1 MHDSA
6 IDRLR
11 GLLDVAAAVRTGGE
25 LRSVLEAVAGAIA
38 GPLGYGAVV
47 INLYRRAW
55 DDFEVVVVLGN
66 EESQELLMGQ
76 TSGMEDWTGLLTDR
90 FLREGTYFVPAGE
103 YDWADENVRSYTPE
117 MEISDDP
124 DAWHP
129 DDALMV
135 PLRSADGALLGIVSV
150 DEPVTGR
157 RPTPVELELLSTVV
171 ANAAIAVEQT
181 QTAEL
186 GRRHRAAVE
195 HLLAVSA
202 QLTERRT
209 AEEVLDAVCWG
220 VREALGFH
228 KVVAFL
234 AEEGKL
240 VPLSGVGFTEERAAR
255 FPHVPVAALERLFD
269 PQLLRHGCIVME
281 RDEAVERAPE
291 FGGVYS
297 SVSNGRGPLAW
308 NHHWVVVP
316 LHDSAGRLD
325 GMMWVDDPTDRLLP
339 SDEALQA
346 LRVFAN
352 QAMGAIE
359 SARRLE
365 RLEHLAAHDPLTGLR
380 NRRGFEQAIERHL
393 VELGPAG
400 ELSLLVIDLDRFK
413 RINDSLGHHA
423 GDTVLRRFAEVLRAA
438 ARDADVP
445 TRLGGEEFA
454 LVLPGAGEA
463 EALAAAEH
471 LRLLVRGEFARFE
484 CPVSVSVGVASR
496 GPEAPGAGELMRA
509 ANRALYAAKRL
520 GRDRC
525 VVHHEQTLEM
535 LDALRD
541 AEGGG
546 GAEQLAAAMLL
557 AETLDLRD
565 VATARHSETVGRYCE
580 QIARELG
587 FDAPQIERVRA
598 AGILHD
604 IGKLGIADAILHKPG
619 RLERGEWAE
628 IQRHPELGSRIL
640 EHANLRDISAWVL
653 HHHERV
659 DGGGYPQALSGADIP
674 LEARILAVADAYE
687 AMTSNR
693 PYRDA
698 LPVDVARAELRRRRG
713 QPVRPP
719 CRRRLRARA
728 RPPGVRRDDGGAA
741 PGPGAAPCRV
751 YCRANSG
758 QTSEP
763 GVRPDTGTF
772 AKRSTGRRGSRTL
785 ASLAEWCGPPFSR
798 RISIPRSMSNR

>member
-1 MHDSA
+1 
-6 IDRLR
+6 
-11 GLLDVAAAVRTGGE
+11 
-25 LRSVLEAVAGAIA
+25 
-38 GPLGYGAVV
+38 
-47 INLYRRAW
+47 
-55 DDFEVVVVLGN
+55 
-66 EESQELLMGQ
+66 
-76 TSGMEDWTGLLTDR
+76 
-90 FLREGTYFVPAGE
+90 
-103 YDWADENVRSYTPE
+103 
-117 MEISDDP
+117 
-124 DAWHP
+124 
-129 DDALMV
+129 
-135 PLRSADGALLGIVSV
+135 
-150 DEPVTGR
+150 
-157 RPTPVELELLSTVV
+157 
-171 ANAAIAVEQT
+171 
-181 QTAEL
+181 
-186 GRRHRAAVE
+186 
-195 HLLAVSA
+195 VSA

-220 VREALGFH
+220 TREALGFD

-240 VPLSGVGFTEERAAR
+240 VPLSGVGFTEERAAQ
-255 FPHVPVAALERLFD
+255 FPHVPVTALERLFD
-269 PQLLRHGCIVME
+269 ERDMRHGCIVME
-281 RDEAVERAPE
+281 RDDAVERAPE

-316 LHDSAGRLD
+316 LHDSQGRLD
-325 GMMWVDDPTDRLLP
+325 GMMWVDDPKDRLLP

-359 SARRLE
+359 SARRLD

-380 NRRGFEQAIERHL
+380 NRRGFEEAIEAH
-393 VELGPAG
+393 VQALGPDG
-400 ELSLLVIDLDRFK
+400 ELSLLVVDLDHFK
-413 RINDSLGHHA
+413 RVNDSLGHDA
-423 GDTVLRRFAEVLRAA
+423 GDAVLRRFAEVLRAA

-463 EALAAAEH
+463 AALTVAEH
-471 LRLLVRGEFARFE
+471 LRLLVRGEFAGFA

-496 GPEAPGAGELMRA
+496 GPEARDAGALTRA

-580 QIARELG
+580 LIARELG
-587 FDAPQIERVRA
+587 FPAPQIERVRA

-619 RLERGEWAE
+619 RLDTGERAE
-628 IQRHPELGSRIL
+628 IRRHPELGSRIL

-659 DGGGYPQALSGADIP
+659 DGGGYPHALAGRAIP
-674 LEARILAVADAYE
+674 VEARILAVADAYE
-687 AMTSNR
+687 AMTSDR
-693 PYRDA
+693 PYRAA
-698 LPVDVARAELRRRRG
+698 LPLDVARAELRRGAGSQFDREVVAAFERVLDRPSFVASMG
-713 QPVRPP
+713 EPHREAARLPVASTAARTAGRP
-719 CRRRLRARA
+719 
-728 RPPGVRRDDGGAA
+728 
-741 PGPGAAPCRV
+741 
-751 YCRANSG
+751 
-758 QTSEP
+758 
-763 GVRPDTGTF
+763 
-772 AKRSTGRRGSRTL
+772 
-785 ASLAEWCGPPFSR
+785 ASPA
-798 RISIPRSMSNR
+798 

>member
-1 MHDSA
+1 VHDSS

-25 LRSVLEAVAGAIA
+25 LRSVLEAVADAIA

-47 INLYRRAW
+47 INLYRQAW

-76 TSGMEDWTGLLTDR
+76 TSGMEDWAGLLSER
-90 FLREGTYFVPAGE
+90 FLRHGTYFVPAGE
-103 YDWADENVRSYTPE
+103 YDWDDENVVSYTPVI
-117 MEISDDP
+117 EISDDP

-129 DDALMV
+129 DDALML
-135 PLRSADGALLGIVSV
+135 PLRSAAGALLGIVSV

-157 RPTPVELELLSTVV
+157 RPSPVELELLSSVV
-171 ANAAIAVEQT
+171 AYAAVAVEQA

-186 GRRHRAAVE
+186 GRRHRAAVD

-209 AEEVLDAVCWG
+209 VEEVLDAVCWG
-220 VREALGFH
+220 TREALGFH

-234 AEEGKL
+234 AEDGKL
-240 VPLSGVGFTEERAAR
+240 VPLSGVGFTQAQAAE
-255 FPHVPVAALERLFD
+255 FPHVPVAVLERLFD
-269 PQLLRHGCIVME
+269 PRNMRHGCVVME
-281 RDEAVERAPE
+281 RDDALLVAPE

-297 SVSNGRGPLAW
+297 SVTNGRGPLAW

-316 LHDSAGRLD
+316 LHDSAGRLE
-325 GMMWVDDPTDRLLP
+325 GMMWVDDPKDRLLP

-380 NRRGFEQAIERHL
+380 NRRGFEQAIDRHL
-393 VELGPAG
+393 DELGDDG
-400 ELSLLVIDLDRFK
+400 ELSLLVIDLDHFK
-413 RINDSLGHHA
+413 RVNDSLGHDA
-423 GDTVLRRFAEVLRAA
+423 GDEVLRRFAEVLRAA
-438 ARDADVP
+438 AGAGDVP

-463 EALAAAEH
+463 AGVAVAEH
-471 LRLLVRGEFARFE
+471 VRLLVRTEFAGFA

-496 GPEAPGAGELMRA
+496 GPEARDAGALTRA

-541 AEGGG
+541 AEGAG

-565 VATARHSETVGRYCE
+565 VATARHSETVGRYAE

-587 FDAPQIERVRA
+587 FPAPRVERVRA

-604 IGKLGIADAILHKPG
+604 IGKLGINDAILHKPG
-619 RLERGEWAE
+619 RLDPQEWAE

-659 DGGGYPQALSGADIP
+659 DGGGYPQALVGAAIP

-687 AMTSNR
+687 AMTSDR

-698 LPVDVARAELRRRRG
+698 LPLEVARDELRRGAGSQFDREVVVAFERVLDRAEAPG
-713 QPVRPP
+713 FVTRLDAAQLPPRDGLGSPVHVS
-719 CRRRLRARA
+719 ARA
-728 RPPGVRRDDGGAA
+728 RPQPAPARPAA
-741 PGPGAAPCRV
+741 RL
-751 YCRANSG
+751 
-758 QTSEP
+758 
-763 GVRPDTGTF
+763 
-772 AKRSTGRRGSRTL
+772 RRG
-785 ASLAEWCGPPFSR
+785 
-798 RISIPRSMSNR
+798 

>member
-1 MHDSA
+1 VHDSA

-25 LRSVLEAVAGAIA
+25 LGSVLEAVAGAIA
-38 GPLGYGAVV
+38 GPLGYRAVV
-47 INLYRRAW
+47 INLYRPAW

-76 TSGMEDWTGLLTDR
+76 TSGMEDWSGLLSER
-90 FLREGTYFVPAGE
+90 FLRQGAYFVPAGE
-103 YDWADENVRSYTPE
+103 YDWSGERVQVYTPE
-117 MEISDDP
+117 LEISDAP

-135 PLRSADGALLGIVSV
+135 PMRSGDGALLGIVSV
-150 DEPVTGR
+150 DEPETGR
-157 RPTPVELELLSTVV
+157 RPSPIELELLSTVV
-171 ANAAIAVEQT
+171 AHAAVAVEQA

-202 QLTERRT
+202 KLTERRT

-220 VREALGFH
+220 TREALGFH

-234 AEEGKL
+234 AEDGKL
-240 VPLSGVGFTEERAAR
+240 VPLSGVGFTPERAAE
-255 FPHVPVAALERLFD
+255 FPLVPVAALE
-269 PQLLRHGCIVME
+269 QLLDPAYMRHGCIVME
-281 RDEAVERAPE
+281 RDVAVERAPD

-325 GMMWVDDPTDRLLP
+325 GMMWVDDPKDRLLP

-365 RLEHLAAHDPLTGLR
+365 SLEHLAAHDPLTGLR
-380 NRRGFEQAIERHL
+380 NRRGFELAIERHFADA
-393 VELGPAG
+393 GPG
-400 ELSLLVIDLDRFK
+400 GDLSLLVIDLDHFK
-413 RINDSLGHHA
+413 RVNDSLGHDA
-423 GDTVLRRFAEVLRAA
+423 GDDVLRRFATVLRAA
-438 ARDADVP
+438 AGEADVP

-454 LVLPGAGEA
+454 LVLPGAPDA
-463 EALAAAEH
+463 RALALAEQI
-471 LRLLVRGEFARFE
+471 RVLVQREFDGFA
-484 CPVSVSVGVASR
+484 CPVSVSIGVAGR
-496 GPEAPGAGELMRA
+496 GPEARDAAELRRA

-525 VVHHEQTLEM
+525 VVHHAQTLEM

-565 VATARHSETVGRYCE
+565 VATARHSETVGRYAE

-587 FDAPQIERVRA
+587 FAADQIERVRA

-619 RLERGEWAE
+619 KLDDHEWSE
-628 IQRHPELGSRIL
+628 IERHPELGSRIL
-640 EHANLRDISAWVL
+640 EHANLRDIAAWVL

-659 DGGGYPQALSGADIP
+659 DGSGYPRALAGEEIP

-687 AMTSNR
+687 AMTSDR
-693 PYRDA
+693 PYRAA
-698 LPVDVARAELRRRRG
+698 LPLESAREELRRGAGR
-713 QPVRPP
+713 QF
-719 CRRRLRARA
+719 
-728 RPPGVRRDDGGAA
+728 DGEVVSAIE
-741 PGPGAAPCRV
+741 RV
-751 YCRANSG
+751 L
-758 QTSEP
+758 
-763 GVRPDTGTF
+763 D
-772 AKRSTGRRGSRTL
+772 RSQAGFVATL
-785 ASLAEWCGPPFSR
+785 AQRAHPARQQAAWLGA
-798 RISIPRSMSNR
+798 

>member
-1 MHDSA
+1 VHDSA

-38 GPLGYGAVV
+38 GPLGYRAVV
-47 INLYRRAW
+47 INLYRPAW

-66 EESQELLMGQ
+66 EASQELLMGQ
-76 TSGMEDWTGLLTDR
+76 TSGMEDWSGLLSER
-90 FLREGTYFVPAGE
+90 FLRQGAYFVPAGE
-103 YDWADENVRSYTPE
+103 YDWSGERVQVYTPE
-117 MEISDDP
+117 LEISDAP
-124 DAWHP
+124 DAWQP

-135 PLRSADGALLGIVSV
+135 PMRSGDGALLGIVSV
-150 DEPVTGR
+150 DEPETGR
-157 RPTPVELELLSTVV
+157 RPSPIELELLSTVV
-171 ANAAIAVEQT
+171 AHAAVAVEHA

-202 QLTERRT
+202 KLTERRT

-220 VREALGFH
+220 TREALGFH

-240 VPLSGVGFTEERAAR
+240 VPLSGVGFTPERAAE
-255 FPHVPVAALERLFD
+255 FPLVPVAALEKLLD
-269 PQLLRHGCIVME
+269 PAYMRHGCLIME
-281 RDEAVERAPE
+281 RDVAVERAPD

-308 NHHWVVVP
+308 DHHWLVVP

-325 GMMWVDDPTDRLLP
+325 GMMWVDDPKDRLLP

-365 RLEHLAAHDPLTGLR
+365 SLEHLAAHDPLTGLR
-380 NRRGFEQAIERHL
+380 NRRGFELAIERHFADA
-393 VELGPAG
+393 GPDG
-400 ELSLLVIDLDRFK
+400 DLSLLVIDLDHFK
-413 RINDSLGHHA
+413 RVNDSLGYDA
-423 GDTVLRRFAEVLRAA
+423 GDDVLRRFATVLRTAA
-438 ARDADVP
+438 GEADVP

-454 LVLPGAGEA
+454 LVLPGAA
-463 EALAAAEH
+463 EAPALAVAE
-471 LRLLVRGEFARFE
+471 RIRALVRREFDGFA
-484 CPVSVSVGVASR
+484 CPVSVSVGVAGR
-496 GPEAPGAGELMRA
+496 GPEARDAAELRRA

-525 VVHHEQTLEM
+525 VVHHAQTLEM

-541 AEGGG
+541 AEDG

-565 VATARHSETVGRYCE
+565 VATARHSETVGLYAE

-587 FDAPQIERVRA
+587 FAADEIERVRA

-619 RLERGEWAE
+619 TLDDHEWGE
-628 IQRHPELGSRIL
+628 IKGHPELGSRIL
-640 EHANLRDISAWVL
+640 EHANLRDIAGWVL

-659 DGGGYPQALSGADIP
+659 DGTGYPRALAGEEIP

-687 AMTSNR
+687 AMTSDR
-693 PYRDA
+693 PYRAA
-698 LPVDVARAELRRRRG
+698 LPLEAAREELRRGAGR
-713 QPVRPP
+713 QF
-719 CRRRLRARA
+719 
-728 RPPGVRRDDGGAA
+728 DGEVVSAIERVLDRSQAGFVATLEERAA
-741 PGPGAAPCRV
+741 PARQQAAWLGP
-751 YCRANSG
+751 
-758 QTSEP
+758 
-763 GVRPDTGTF
+763 
-772 AKRSTGRRGSRTL
+772 
-785 ASLAEWCGPPFSR
+785 
-798 RISIPRSMSNR
+798 

>member
-11 GLLDVAAAVRTGGE
+11 GLLDVAAAVRTGGD

-47 INLYRRAW
+47 INLYRPAW
-55 DDFEVVVVLGN
+55 DDYEVVVVLGN
-66 EESQELLMGQ
+66 AESQELLMGQ
-76 TSGMEDWTGLLTDR
+76 TSGREDWAGLLSER
-90 FLREGTYFVPAGE
+90 FLREDTYFVPAGE
-103 YDWADENVRSYTPE
+103 YDWDEENVRSYTPE
-117 MEISDDP
+117 IQVSDDP

-135 PLRSADGALLGIVSV
+135 PLRSAAGEVLGIVSV

-157 RPTPVELELLSTVV
+157 RPTQVELELLSTVV
-171 ANAAIAVEQT
+171 ANAAVAVEQA
-181 QTAEL
+181 QTAET
-186 GRRHRAAVE
+186 GRKHRAAVE
-195 HLLAVSA
+195 HLLTVSA

-220 VREALGFH
+220 TREALGFH

-240 VPLSGVGFTEERAAR
+240 VPLSGVGFTEERAAV
-255 FPHVPVAALERLFD
+255 FPHVPVEAVAPLLAPEH
-269 PQLLRHGCIVME
+269 LRHGCVVME
-281 RDEAVERAPE
+281 RDDGVGLTPE

-316 LHDSAGRLD
+316 LYDSAGRLD
-325 GMMWVDDPTDRLLP
+325 GMMWVDDPKDRLLP
-339 SDEALQA
+339 SDDALQA

-380 NRRGFEQAIERHL
+380 NRRGFEQGINRHL
-393 VELGPAG
+393 DDLGARG
-400 ELSLLVIDLDRFK
+400 ELSLLVIDIDHFK
-413 RINDSLGHHA
+413 RINDSLGHDA
-423 GDTVLRRFAEVLRAA
+423 GDAVLRRFAEVLRACA
-438 ARDADVP
+438 HGPGGHERAGMAQGARPAGGADVP

-454 LVLPGAGEA
+454 LVLPNAGESA
-463 EALAAAEH
+463 ALALAEH
-471 LRLLVRGEFARFE
+471 VRMMVRSQFASFA

-496 GPEAPGAGELMRA
+496 GPEARDAGELMRA

-546 GAEQLAAAMLL
+546 AAEQLAAAMLL

-587 FDAPQIERVRA
+587 FAAPQVERVRA

-619 RLERGEWAE
+619 RLDDEEWVE
-628 IQRHPELGSRIL
+628 IERHPELGSRIL

-659 DGGGYPQALSGADIP
+659 DGSGYPQALVGAAIP

-687 AMTSNR
+687 AMTADR
-693 PYRDA
+693 PYRAA
-698 LPVDVARAELRRRRG
+698 LPLRVAREELRRGAGSQFDRDVVAAFERVLDRTQPEFVATLDATATVARRS
-713 QPVRPP
+713 RHI
-719 CRRRLRARA
+719 
-728 RPPGVRRDDGGAA
+728 AA
-741 PGPGAAPCRV
+741 
-751 YCRANSG
+751 S
-758 QTSEP
+758 
-763 GVRPDTGTF
+763 
-772 AKRSTGRRGSRTL
+772 
-785 ASLAEWCGPPFSR
+785 
-798 RISIPRSMSNR
+798 

>member
-25 LRSVLEAVAGAIA
+25 LGSVLEAVAGAIA
-38 GPLGYGAVV
+38 GPLGYRAVV
-47 INLYRRAW
+47 INLYRPAW

-76 TSGMEDWTGLLTDR
+76 TSGMEDWSGLLSER
-90 FLREGTYFVPAGE
+90 FLRQGAYFVPAGE
-103 YDWADENVRSYTPE
+103 YDWSGERVQVYTPE
-117 MEISDDP
+117 LEISDAP

-135 PLRSADGALLGIVSV
+135 PMRSGDGALLGIVSV
-150 DEPVTGR
+150 DEPETGR
-157 RPTPVELELLSTVV
+157 RPSPIELELLSTVV
-171 ANAAIAVEQT
+171 AHAAVAVEQA
-181 QTAEL
+181 QTTEL

-202 QLTERRT
+202 KLTERRT
-209 AEEVLDAVCWG
+209 EEEVLDAVCWG
-220 VREALGFH
+220 TREALGFH

-240 VPLSGVGFTEERAAR
+240 VPLSGVGFTPERAAE
-255 FPHVPVAALERLFD
+255 FPLVEVAALE
-269 PQLLRHGCIVME
+269 QLLDPAYMRHGCIVME
-281 RDEAVERAPE
+281 RDVAVERAPD

-325 GMMWVDDPTDRLLP
+325 GMMWVDDPKDRLLP

-365 RLEHLAAHDPLTGLR
+365 SLEHLAAHDPLTGLR
-380 NRRGFEQAIERHL
+380 NRRGFELAIERHFADA
-393 VELGPAG
+393 GPDG
-400 ELSLLVIDLDRFK
+400 DLSLLVIDLDHFK
-413 RINDSLGHHA
+413 RVNDSLGHDA
-423 GDTVLRRFAEVLRAA
+423 GDDVLRRFATLLREAA
-438 ARDADVP
+438 GEADVP

-454 LVLPGAGEA
+454 LVLPGAA
-463 EALAAAEH
+463 EARALALAEQI
-471 LRLLVRGEFARFE
+471 RALVRREFDGFA
-484 CPVSVSVGVASR
+484 CPVSVSVGVAGR
-496 GPEAPGAGELMRA
+496 GPEARDAAELRRAG
-509 ANRALYAAKRL
+509 NRALYAAKRL

-525 VVHHEQTLEM
+525 VVHHAQTLEM

-541 AEGGG
+541 AEDG

-565 VATARHSETVGRYCE
+565 VATARHSETVGLYAE

-587 FDAPQIERVRA
+587 FAADEIERVRA

-619 RLERGEWAE
+619 TLDDHEWAE
-628 IQRHPELGSRIL
+628 IKGHPELGSRIL
-640 EHANLRDISAWVL
+640 EHANLRDIAAWVL

-659 DGGGYPQALSGADIP
+659 DGTGYPRALAGEEIP

-687 AMTSNR
+687 AMTSDR
-693 PYRDA
+693 PYRAA
-698 LPVDVARAELRRRRG
+698 LPLEAAREELRRGAGRQFDGEVVSAIER
-713 QPVRPP
+713 VLDRS
-719 CRRRLRARA
+719 RAGFVATLEER
-728 RPPGVRRDDGGAA
+728 AA
-741 PGPGAAPCRV
+741 PARQQAAWLGP
-751 YCRANSG
+751 
-758 QTSEP
+758 
-763 GVRPDTGTF
+763 
-772 AKRSTGRRGSRTL
+772 
-785 ASLAEWCGPPFSR
+785 
-798 RISIPRSMSNR
+798 

>member
-1 MHDSA
+1 VHDSA

-25 LRSVLEAVAGAIA
+25 LRSVLEAVADAIA

-47 INLYRRAW
+47 INLYRPAW

-66 EESQELLMGQ
+66 EESQALLMGQ
-76 TSGMEDWTGLLTDR
+76 TSGMEDWAGLLTDR
-90 FLREGTYFVPAGE
+90 FLRDGTYFVRAGE
-103 YDWADENVRSYTPE
+103 YDWDDENVLSYTPAI
-117 MEISDDP
+117 EISDDP

-157 RPTPVELELLSTVV
+157 RPTQVGLELLSTVV
-171 ANAAIAVEQT
+171 AYAAVAVEQA
-181 QTAEL
+181 QAAEL

-220 VREALGFH
+220 TREALGFH

-234 AEEGKL
+234 AEEGRL
-240 VPLSGVGFTEERAAR
+240 VPLSGVGFTEERAAE
-255 FPHVPVAALERLFD
+255 FPRVPVDVLERLVD
-269 PQLLRHGCIVME
+269 ERYMRHGCIVME
-281 RDEAVERAPE
+281 REEAVVRAPE

-297 SVSNGRGPLAW
+297 SVSNGRGALAW

-316 LHDSAGRLD
+316 LHDSQGRLD
-325 GMMWVDDPTDRLLP
+325 GMMWVDDPKDRLLP

-359 SARRLE
+359 SARRLD

-380 NRRGFEQAIERHL
+380 NRRGFEESIEAHL
-393 VELGPAG
+393 ARLGADG
-400 ELSLLVIDLDRFK
+400 DLSLLVIDIDHFK
-413 RINDSLGHHA
+413 RINDSLGHDT
-423 GDTVLRRFAEVLRAA
+423 GDAVLRHFAEVLRTACA
-438 ARDADVP
+438 HGPEGHERAGMARGARPAGVPDVP

-463 EALAAAEH
+463 AALTVAEH
-471 LRLLVRGEFARFE
+471 VRLLVRGEFASFAN
-484 CPVSVSVGVASR
+484 PVSVSVGVASR
-496 GPEAPGAGELMRA
+496 GPEARDAGALMRA

-541 AEGGG
+541 AEGGS

-587 FDAPQIERVRA
+587 FPAPQIERVRA

-619 RLERGEWAE
+619 RLDTGEWAE
-628 IQRHPELGSRIL
+628 IRRHPELGSRIL
-640 EHANLRDISAWVL
+640 EHANLRDISGWVL

-659 DGGGYPQALSGADIP
+659 DGAGYPHALAGVAIP

-687 AMTSNR
+687 AMTSDR

-698 LPVDVARAELRRRRG
+698 LSVATARAELRRGAGSQFDREVVAAFEKVLDRASFVATTG
-713 QPVRPP
+713 EPHREAARLPVATRSARTAGRPAS
-719 CRRRLRARA
+719 RA
-728 RPPGVRRDDGGAA
+728 
-741 PGPGAAPCRV
+741 
-751 YCRANSG
+751 
-758 QTSEP
+758 
-763 GVRPDTGTF
+763 
-772 AKRSTGRRGSRTL
+772 
-785 ASLAEWCGPPFSR
+785 
-798 RISIPRSMSNR
+798 

>member
-25 LRSVLEAVAGAIA
+25 LPSVLQAVAGAIA
-38 GPLGYGAVV
+38 GPLGYRAVV
-47 INLYRRAW
+47 INLYRPAW

-66 EESQELLMGQ
+66 EASQELLMGQ
-76 TSGMEDWTGLLTDR
+76 TSGMEDWSGLLSER
-90 FLREGTYFVPAGE
+90 FLQQGAYFVPAGE
-103 YDWADENVRSYTPE
+103 YDWSGERVQVYTPE
-117 MEISDDP
+117 LEISDAP

-135 PLRSADGALLGIVSV
+135 PMRSGDGALLGIVSV
-150 DEPVTGR
+150 DEPETGR
-157 RPTPVELELLSTVV
+157 RPSPIELELLSTVV
-171 ANAAIAVEQT
+171 AHAAVAVEHA

-202 QLTERRT
+202 KLTERRT
-209 AEEVLDAVCWG
+209 EEEVLDAVCWG
-220 VREALGFH
+220 TREALGFH

-240 VPLSGVGFTEERAAR
+240 VPLSGVGFTPERAAE
-255 FPHVPVAALERLFD
+255 FPLVPVAALE
-269 PQLLRHGCIVME
+269 QLLDPAYMRHGCIVME
-281 RDEAVERAPE
+281 RELAVERAPD

-316 LHDSAGRLD
+316 LYDSAGRLD
-325 GMMWVDDPTDRLLP
+325 GMMWVDDPKDRLLP

-365 RLEHLAAHDPLTGLR
+365 SLEHLAAHDPLTGLR
-380 NRRGFEQAIERHL
+380 NRRGFELAIERHFAAA
-393 VELGPAG
+393 GPDG
-400 ELSLLVIDLDRFK
+400 DLSLLVIDLDHFK
-413 RINDSLGHHA
+413 RVNDSLGYDA
-423 GDTVLRRFAEVLRAA
+423 GDDVLRRFATVLRAA
-438 ARDADVP
+438 AGEADVP

-454 LVLPGAGEA
+454 LVLPGAA
-463 EALAAAEH
+463 EARALALAEQI
-471 LRLLVRGEFARFE
+471 RALVRREFDGFA
-484 CPVSVSVGVASR
+484 CPVSVSVGVAGR
-496 GPEAPGAGELMRA
+496 GPEARDAAELRRA

-525 VVHHEQTLEM
+525 VVHHAQTLEM
-535 LDALRD
+535 LDALRE
-541 AEGGG
+541 AEDG

-565 VATARHSETVGRYCE
+565 VATARHSETVGLYAE

-587 FDAPQIERVRA
+587 FAADEIERVRA

-619 RLERGEWAE
+619 TLDDHEWAE
-628 IQRHPELGSRIL
+628 IKGHPELGSRIL
-640 EHANLRDISAWVL
+640 EHANLRDIAAWVL

-659 DGGGYPQALSGADIP
+659 DGTGYPRALAGEEIP

-687 AMTSNR
+687 AMTSDR
-693 PYRDA
+693 PYRAA
-698 LPVDVARAELRRRRG
+698 LPLEAAREELRRGAGRQFDGDVVSAIERVLDRSQAGFVATLEERAPAARRG
-713 QPVRPP
+713 
-719 CRRRLRARA
+719 
-728 RPPGVRRDDGGAA
+728 G
-741 PGPGAAPCRV
+741 RV
-751 YCRANSG
+751 SV
-758 QTSEP
+758 S
-763 GVRPDTGTF
+763 
-772 AKRSTGRRGSRTL
+772 
-785 ASLAEWCGPPFSR
+785 
-798 RISIPRSMSNR
+798 

>member
-1 MHDSA
+1 VHDSA

-38 GPLGYGAVV
+38 GPLGYRAVV
-47 INLYRRAW
+47 INLYRPAW

-66 EESQELLMGQ
+66 EASQELLMGQ
-76 TSGMEDWTGLLTDR
+76 TSGMEDWSGLLSER
-90 FLREGTYFVPAGE
+90 FLRQGAYFVPAGE
-103 YDWADENVRSYTPE
+103 YDWSGERVQVYTPVL
-117 MEISDDP
+117 EISDAP
-124 DAWHP
+124 DAWQP

-135 PLRSADGALLGIVSV
+135 PMRSGDGALLGIVSV
-150 DEPVTGR
+150 DEPETGR
-157 RPTPVELELLSTVV
+157 RPSPIELELLSTVV
-171 ANAAIAVEQT
+171 AHAAVAVEQA

-202 QLTERRT
+202 KLTERRT

-220 VREALGFH
+220 TREALGFH

-234 AEEGKL
+234 AEEGRL
-240 VPLSGVGFTEERAAR
+240 VPLSGVGFTPERAAE
-255 FPHVPVAALERLFD
+255 FPLVPVAALE
-269 PQLLRHGCIVME
+269 QLLDPAYMRHGCLIME
-281 RDEAVERAPE
+281 RDVAVERAPD

-308 NHHWVVVP
+308 DHHWLVVP

-325 GMMWVDDPTDRLLP
+325 GMMWVDDPKDRLLP

-365 RLEHLAAHDPLTGLR
+365 SLEHLAAHDPLTGLR
-380 NRRGFEQAIERHL
+380 NRRGFELAIERHFADA
-393 VELGPAG
+393 GPDG
-400 ELSLLVIDLDRFK
+400 DLSLLVIDLDHFK
-413 RINDSLGHHA
+413 RVNDSLGYDA
-423 GDTVLRRFAEVLRAA
+423 GDDVLRRFATLLRAA
-438 ARDADVP
+438 AGEADVP

-454 LVLPGAGEA
+454 LVLPGAA
-463 EALAAAEH
+463 EARALALAEQI
-471 LRLLVRGEFARFE
+471 RALVRHEFDGFA
-484 CPVSVSVGVASR
+484 CPVSVSVGVAGR
-496 GPEAPGAGELMRA
+496 GPEARDAAELRRA

-525 VVHHEQTLEM
+525 VVHHAQTLEM

-541 AEGGG
+541 AEDG

-565 VATARHSETVGRYCE
+565 VATARHSETVGLYAE

-587 FDAPQIERVRA
+587 FAADEIERVRA

-619 RLERGEWAE
+619 TLEDHEWAE
-628 IQRHPELGSRIL
+628 IKGHPELGSRIL
-640 EHANLRDISAWVL
+640 EHANLRDIAAWVL

-659 DGGGYPQALSGADIP
+659 DGTGYPRALAGEEIP

-687 AMTSNR
+687 AMTSDR
-693 PYRDA
+693 PYRAA
-698 LPVDVARAELRRRRG
+698 LPLEAAREELRRGAGRQFDGEVVSAIERVLDRSQASFVATLEERAPAARRG
-713 QPVRPP
+713 GRVSVSSSAARTAGRP
-719 CRRRLRARA
+719 
-728 RPPGVRRDDGGAA
+728 
-741 PGPGAAPCRV
+741 
-751 YCRANSG
+751 
-758 QTSEP
+758 
-763 GVRPDTGTF
+763 
-772 AKRSTGRRGSRTL
+772 
-785 ASLAEWCGPPFSR
+785 ASPA
-798 RISIPRSMSNR
+798 

>member
-25 LRSVLEAVAGAIA
+25 LRSVLEAVADAIA

-47 INLYRRAW
+47 INLYRQAW
-55 DDFEVVVVLGN
+55 DDLEVVVVLGN
-66 EESQELLMGQ
+66 QESQELLMGQ
-76 TSGMEDWTGLLTDR
+76 TSGMEDWAGLLSER
-90 FLREGTYFVPAGE
+90 FLRDGAYFVPAGQ
-103 YDWADENVRSYTPE
+103 YDWDEDPVRTYTPVLE
-117 MEISDDP
+117 VSDDP

-135 PLRSADGALLGIVSV
+135 PLRSAEGALLGIVSV

-171 ANAAIAVEQT
+171 ANAAVAVEQA

-209 AEEVLDAVCWG
+209 EEEVLDAVCWG

-234 AEEGKL
+234 ADDGKL
-240 VPLSGVGFTEERAAR
+240 VPLSGVGFTPERAAE
-255 FPHVPVAALERLFD
+255 FPHVPVEAVEPLLDPERV
-269 PQLLRHGCIVME
+269 RHGCVVME
-281 RDEAVERAPE
+281 RDEALAITPTL
-291 FGGVYS
+291 GGVYS
-297 SVSNGRGPLAW
+297 SVCNGRGPLAW

-316 LHDSAGRLD
+316 LYDSAGRVD
-325 GMMWVDDPTDRLLP
+325 GMIWVDDPKDRLLP
-339 SDEALQA
+339 SAEALQA

-365 RLEHLAAHDPLTGLR
+365 QLEHLAAHDPLTGLR
-380 NRRGFEQAIERHL
+380 NRRGFELAIDRHL
-393 VELGPAG
+393 DELGPGG
-400 ELSLLVIDLDRFK
+400 ELSLLVIDLDHFK
-413 RINDSLGHHA
+413 RINDSLGHDA
-423 GDTVLRRFAEVLRAA
+423 GDDVLRRFAEVLRAA

-463 EALAAAEH
+463 AALAAAEH
-471 LRLLVRGEFARFE
+471 VRLLVRGEFATFG

-496 GPEAPGAGELMRA
+496 GPEARDAGELMRA

-525 VVHHEQTLEM
+525 VVHHAQTLEM

-587 FDAPQIERVRA
+587 FAAPRVERVRA

-604 IGKLGIADAILHKPG
+604 LGKLGITDAILHKPG
-619 RLERGEWAE
+619 PLDAGEWLE

-640 EHANLRDISAWVL
+640 EHANLRDISGWVL

-659 DGGGYPQALSGADIP
+659 DGAGYPHGLAGDAIP

-687 AMTSNR
+687 AMTADR
-693 PYRDA
+693 PYRRA
-698 LPVDVARAELRRRRG
+698 LAVDVARGELRRGAGSQFDLDVVAAFERVLERTQIPFVATLDASAPAAVRG
-713 QPVRPP
+713 
-719 CRRRLRARA
+719 
-728 RPPGVRRDDGGAA
+728 G
-741 PGPGAAPCRV
+741 RV
-751 YCRANSG
+751 
-758 QTSEP
+758 
-763 GVRPDTGTF
+763 
-772 AKRSTGRRGSRTL
+772 
-785 ASLAEWCGPPFSR
+785 ASS
-798 RISIPRSMSNR
+798 

>member
-1 MHDSA
+1 VPDSA

-25 LRSVLEAVAGAIA
+25 LRFVLEAVAGAIA

-47 INLYRRAW
+47 INLYRPAW

-76 TSGMEDWTGLLTDR
+76 TSGMEDWAGLLSER
-90 FLREGTYFVPAGE
+90 FLRHGTYYVAAGE
-103 YDWADENVRSYTPE
+103 YDWDDENVRSYTPAIE
-117 MEISDDP
+117 VSDDP

-135 PLRSADGALLGIVSV
+135 PLRSAEGALLGIVSV

-157 RPTPVELELLSTVV
+157 RPTQVEFELLSTVV
-171 ANAAIAVEQT
+171 ANAAVAVEQA

-209 AEEVLDAVCWG
+209 EEEVLDAVCWG

-234 AEEGKL
+234 AEEGRL
-240 VPLSGVGFTEERAAR
+240 VPLSGVGFTAERAAE
-255 FPHVPVAALERLFD
+255 FPHVEVEAVLPLVDSEY
-269 PQLLRHGCIVME
+269 LRHGCVVME
-281 RDEAVERAPE
+281 REEAVELTPE

-316 LHDSAGRLD
+316 LYDSAGRLD
-325 GMMWVDDPTDRLLP
+325 GMMWVDDPKDRLLP
-339 SDEALQA
+339 SDEVLQA

-380 NRRGFEQAIERHL
+380 NRRGFELAIDGRAEA
-393 VELGPAG
+393 LGATG
-400 ELSLLVIDLDRFK
+400 ELSLLVIDIDHFK
-413 RINDSLGHHA
+413 RINDSLGHDE
-423 GDTVLRRFAEVLRAA
+423 GDEVLRRFAEVLRAA
-438 ARDADVP
+438 AGDADVP

-463 EALAAAEH
+463 AALTVAEH
-471 LRLLVRGEFARFE
+471 LRLLVRREFERFA

-496 GPEAPGAGELMRA
+496 GPEARDAAELMRA
-509 ANRALYAAKRL
+509 ANRALFAAKRL

-525 VVHHEQTLEM
+525 VVHHEQTLQM

-587 FDAPQIERVRA
+587 FAAPRIERVRA

-619 RLERGEWAE
+619 GLDAHEWVE
-628 IQRHPELGSRIL
+628 IERHPELGSRIL
-640 EHANLRDISAWVL
+640 EHANLRDISGWVL

-659 DGGGYPQALSGADIP
+659 DGGGYPRALAGADIP

-687 AMTSNR
+687 AMTADR
-693 PYRDA
+693 PYRKA
-698 LPVDVARAELRRRRG
+698 LSVEVAREELRRGAGSQFDRSVVAAFERVLDRAHPGFVARLDAPAPAARRG
-713 QPVRPP
+713 GRV
-719 CRRRLRARA
+719 
-728 RPPGVRRDDGGAA
+728 AA
-741 PGPGAAPCRV
+741 
-751 YCRANSG
+751 S
-758 QTSEP
+758 
-763 GVRPDTGTF
+763 
-772 AKRSTGRRGSRTL
+772 
-785 ASLAEWCGPPFSR
+785 
-798 RISIPRSMSNR
+798 